1 MKIITKI
8 AALLAFGAVVVSCDL
23 NLKPST
29 QIEKDDAFE
38 TYADAKRFTNGLNS
52 SYRNTLYGFF
62 SYTSE
67 VQGDMY
73 NAMTGYGNR
82 NGFPHQMSNGFTT
95 GDYNV
100 RDVWRGIYKGI
111 TNVNVFLAGVDKVT
125 VTAEQAADIKKW
137 KGFAYFY
144 RAAFYHQLVLKF
156 AVPYNAATATTDLG
170 LPLVNEFD
178 VQAKPSRSTMAETYK
193 FIEDDLALA
202 TEFLA
207 GVAGEAL
214 SITPTLDAVK
224 ALEARVKLY
233 MGKYAAAAALATEL
247 TLSPAYALASTQEE
261 MNTVWTNDGGK
272 EAILQ
277 MFASLSEYGSAL
289 TGSSSAD
296 VRLANDIYLGYN
308 SGGNYYSGDFVP
320 TKTCLDMYEKETD
333 LRFST
338 YFTFV
343 NVNYGGLTADL
354 YMFNKYP
361 GNPALFTPPSRN
373 YAQKPKAF
381 TIAEMYLIAAE
392 ANFMAGNVAAAKTAL
407 NTLQSARGASQTEAT
422 LATIQKEW
430 AKETIGE
437 GFRID
442 CLKRWGLGFSGRVP
456 QNPTLALSG
465 SGFTGIN
472 IPAGYAKLTW
482 PIPADD
488 INTNPNLRGQQ
499 NPGW

>member
-29 QIEKDDAFE
+29 EIEKDDAFE
-38 TYADAKRFTNGLNS
+38 TYADAERFANGLNS

-73 NAMTGYGNR
+73 NASTGYGNR
-82 NGFPHQMSNGFTT
+82 NGYPHQMNNSFTT

-111 TNVNVFLAGVDKVT
+111 TNVNVFLEGVDKVT

-156 AVPYNAATATTDLG
+156 AVPYKAATATTDLG
-170 LPLVNEFD
+170 LPLVNEFN

-207 GVAGEAL
+207 NVPGVAL
-214 SITPTLDAVK
+214 SITPTIDAVK
-224 ALEARVKLY
+224 ALDARVKLY
-233 MGKYAAAAALATEL
+233 MGKYALAANLANEL
-247 TLSPAYALASTQEE
+247 TSSSAYALASTQEE
-261 MNTVWTNDGGK
+261 MNTVWTNDGGQ
-272 EAILQ
+272 EAIMQ
-277 MFASLSEYGSAL
+277 TFASLSEYGSAL
-289 TGSSSAD
+289 MGSGSPD
-296 VRLANDIYLGYN
+296 TRLANDIYLGYS
-308 SGGNYYSGDFVP
+308 SGGDYYSGDFVP
-320 TKTCLDMYEKETD
+320 TKTCLDMYEKQTD

-343 NVNYGGLTADL
+343 NVNYGGLTAEL
-354 YMFNKYP
+354 YLLNKYP
-361 GNPALFTPPSRN
+361 GNPTLYSPPTRN
-373 YAQKPKAF
+373 YAQKAKAF

-392 ANFMAGNVAAAKTAL
+392 ANFMAGNESAAKSAL
-407 NTLQSARGASQTEAT
+407 NALQVARGASQTEAT
-422 LATIQKEW
+422 MANIQKEW

-437 GFRID
+437 GCRID

-456 QNPTLALSG
+456 QNSTIMMKG
-465 SGFTGIN
+465 SGFTDIN

-482 PIPADD
+482 PIPAGD
-488 INTNPNLRGQQ
+488 INTNSNLEGQQ